1 VGYTAGVDEW
11 SGVRTA
17 LLIVVWAT
25 VAGGALM
32 AVLWI
37 AFGGER
43 AIGPEDEMMAR
54 AGVRIKH
61 EGRRLTS
68 FSSAQVGIHG
78 FLGLMTASLITYAAV
93 RSDDRGGGY
102 AAGLVAIA
110 VTAIPGT
117 LMFLKWRGGR
127 RPAMAGAR
135 AAASSAAAPP
145 RVEDRLPRPV
155 VLLHGAAAVTTFG
168 LLVALLLL
176 D

>member
-1 VGYTAGVDEW
+1 MDEW
-11 SGVRTA
+11 SGLRTA
-17 LLIVVWAT
+17 LVIVVWLT

-54 AGVRIKH
+54 AGVRIDH

-78 FLGLMTASLITYAAV
+78 FLGILTAALITYAAV
-93 RSDDRGGGY
+93 RVDDRNAGY
-102 AAGLVAIA
+102 WAGLVAVA
-110 VTAIPGT
+110 LTAIPGT
-117 LMFLKWRGGR
+117 LMFLKWRNQRR
-127 RPAMAGAR
+127 RPAVGGAR
-135 AAASSAAAPP
+135 ASGHGTA
-145 RVEDRLPRPV
+145 RVEDRLPSPV
-155 VLLHGAAAVTTFG
+155 VLLHGAAVLTTVG
-168 LLVALLLL
+168 LLVALLVL